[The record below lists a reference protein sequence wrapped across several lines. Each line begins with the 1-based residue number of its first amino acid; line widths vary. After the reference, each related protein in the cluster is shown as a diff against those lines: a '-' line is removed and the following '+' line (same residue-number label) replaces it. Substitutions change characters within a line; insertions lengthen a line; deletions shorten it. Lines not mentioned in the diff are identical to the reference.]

1 MKKTIKK
8 LALILLTAALML
20 TVTGCGANDYQT
32 AVQLM
37 GSGDAAAASAAFKA
51 LGDYK
56 DSAALASACDYSIAT
71 DAYLAKD
78 YEQAR
83 ALFAALG
90 DYKES
95 ASLVTACDYAIAQN
109 TYDAGEYAHA
119 AELFTALGDYKNS
132 AALAAQAGD
141 RVFAEKL
148 LGSWASNE
156 MDVSSI
162 FIDSLYD
169 AIDDDE
175 SSKALLDCMELGAPH
190 GSILHRADR
199 VVRLYE
205 RVINSAGAG
214 DRIVLPWYT
223 IEFTGEGTFLLAA
236 DSESAA
242 AMIDTF
248 YTAFTDGLTA
258 YLEKEIEQDAANNG
272 YTMEG
277 LMQTYGCTT
286 TRELIDAMLEMPLE
300 DFMASLL
307 PKETLKELL
316 DSGTVNGVYA
326 VKNGEIVLTI
336 GKTQSSAVYDEA
348 AGTLSV
354 VDEDIAG
361 SAIVFSRA

>member
-71 DAYLAKD
+71 DAYLAED

-119 AELFTALGDYKNS
+119 AEIFTALGDYKNS

-148 LGSWASNE
+148 LGSWVSNE

-175 SSKALLDCMELGAPH
+175 SSKALLDCMELGA
-190 GSILHRADR
+190 
-199 VVRLYE
+199 
-205 RVINSAGAG
+205 
-214 DRIVLPWYT
+214 LPMKYT

-242 AMIDTF
+242 A
-248 YTAFTDGLTA
+248 
-258 YLEKEIEQDAANNG
+258 K
-272 YTMEG
+272 
-277 LMQTYGCTT
+277 
-286 TRELIDAMLEMPLE
+286 
-300 DFMASLL
+300 
-307 PKETLKELL
+307 K
-316 DSGTVNGVYA
+316 
-326 VKNGEIVLTI
+326 
-336 GKTQSSAVYDEA
+336 SSP
-348 AGTLSV
+348 
-354 VDEDIAG
+354 
-361 SAIVFSRA
+361 

>member
-71 DAYLAKD
+71 DAYLAED

-95 ASLVTACDYAIAQN
+95 ASLVTVCDYAIAQN

-141 RVFAEKL
+141 RAFAEKL
-148 LGSWASNE
+148 LGSWVSNE

-175 SSKALLDCMELGAPH
+175 SSKALLDYMELGA
-190 GSILHRADR
+190 
-199 VVRLYE
+199 
-205 RVINSAGAG
+205 
-214 DRIVLPWYT
+214 LP
-223 IEFTGEGTFLLAA
+223 L
-236 DSESAA
+236 
-242 AMIDTF
+242 
-248 YTAFTDGLTA
+248 
-258 YLEKEIEQDAANNG
+258 
-272 YTMEG
+272 
-277 LMQTYGCTT
+277 
-286 TRELIDAMLEMPLE
+286 
-300 DFMASLL
+300 
-307 PKETLKELL
+307 
-316 DSGTVNGVYA
+316 
-326 VKNGEIVLTI
+326 
-336 GKTQSSAVYDEA
+336 
-348 AGTLSV
+348 
-354 VDEDIAG
+354 
-361 SAIVFSRA
+361 

>member
-37 GSGDAAAASAAFKA
+37 GNGDAAAASAAFKA

-71 DAYLAKD
+71 DAYLAED

-148 LGSWASNE
+148 LR
-156 MDVSSI
+156 
-162 FIDSLYD
+162 
-169 AIDDDE
+169 
-175 SSKALLDCMELGAPH
+175 KLGIKRN
-190 GSILHRADR
+190 GCIVDLHR
-199 VVRLYE
+199 
-205 RVINSAGAG
+205 
-214 DRIVLPWYT
+214 
-223 IEFTGEGTFLLAA
+223 
-236 DSESAA
+236 
-242 AMIDTF
+242 
-248 YTAFTDGLTA
+248 
-258 YLEKEIEQDAANNG
+258 
-272 YTMEG
+272 
-277 LMQTYGCTT
+277 
-286 TRELIDAMLEMPLE
+286 
-300 DFMASLL
+300 
-307 PKETLKELL
+307 
-316 DSGTVNGVYA
+316 
-326 VKNGEIVLTI
+326 
-336 GKTQSSAVYDEA
+336 
-348 AGTLSV
+348 
-354 VDEDIAG
+354 
-361 SAIVFSRA
+361 FSIRRH

>member
-71 DAYLAKD
+71 DAYLAED

-90 DYKES
+90 DYEDS
-95 ASLVTACDYAIAQN
+95 AELVTACDYALAQN

-132 AALAAQAGD
+132 AALAAQSGD
-141 RVFAEKL
+141 KALAEKL
-148 LGSWASNE
+148 LGSWVSNE

-175 SSKALLDCMELGAPH
+175 SSKALLDCMDLGA
-190 GSILHRADR
+190 LH
-199 VVRLYE
+199 LK
-205 RVINSAGAG
+205 
-214 DRIVLPWYT
+214 YT

-248 YTAFTDGLTA
+248 YAAFTDGLTA
-258 YLEKEIEQDAANNG
+258 YLEKELEQDAANNG
-272 YTMEG
+272 YTVEG

-286 TRELIDAMLEMPLE
+286 TRELIEAMLEMPLE

-361 SAIVFSRA
+361 TAIVFSRA

>member
-71 DAYLAKD
+71 DAYLAED

-148 LGSWASNE
+148 LGSWVSNE

-175 SSKALLDCMELGAPH
+175 SSKALLDCMELGA
-190 GSILHRADR
+190 
-199 VVRLYE
+199 
-205 RVINSAGAG
+205 
-214 DRIVLPWYT
+214 LPLKYT

-242 AMIDTF
+242 ATRSIQLLRTVSPPIWKKRSSRTLRT
-248 YTAFTDGLTA
+248 TAIPWKDLCRLTA
-258 YLEKEIEQDAANNG
+258 AQRRANS
-272 YTMEG
+272 
-277 LMQTYGCTT
+277 LMPCWKC
-286 TRELIDAMLEMPLE
+286 LW
-300 DFMASLL
+300 
-307 PKETLKELL
+307 KTLWPACFPRRL
-316 DSGTVNGVYA
+316 
-326 VKNGEIVLTI
+326 
-336 GKTQSSAVYDEA
+336 
-348 AGTLSV
+348 
-354 VDEDIAG
+354 
-361 SAIVFSRA
+361 

>member
-1 MKKTIKK
+1 
-8 LALILLTAALML
+8 
-20 TVTGCGANDYQT
+20 
-32 AVQLM
+32 
-37 GSGDAAAASAAFKA
+37 
-51 LGDYK
+51 
-56 DSAALASACDYSIAT
+56 
-71 DAYLAKD
+71 
-78 YEQAR
+78 
-83 ALFAALG
+83 
-90 DYKES
+90 
-95 ASLVTACDYAIAQN
+95 
-109 TYDAGEYAHA
+109 
-119 AELFTALGDYKNS
+119 
-132 AALAAQAGD
+132 
-141 RVFAEKL
+141 
-148 LGSWASNE
+148 

-175 SSKALLDCMELGAPH
+175 SSKALLDCMELGA
-190 GSILHRADR
+190 
-199 VVRLYE
+199 
-205 RVINSAGAG
+205 
-214 DRIVLPWYT
+214 LPLKYT
-223 IEFTGEGTFLLAA
+223 IEFTGDGTFLLAA

-300 DFMASLL
+300 DFMANLL

-361 SAIVFSRA
+361 TAIVFSRA

>member
-71 DAYLAKD
+71 DAYLAED

-119 AELFTALGDYKNS
+119 AEIFTALGDYKNS

-148 LGSWASNE
+148 LGSWVSNE

-175 SSKALLDCMELGAPH
+175 SSKALLDCMELGA
-190 GSILHRADR
+190 
-199 VVRLYE
+199 
-205 RVINSAGAG
+205 
-214 DRIVLPWYT
+214 LPLKYT

-248 YTAFTDGLTA
+248 YTAFTGGLTA
-258 YLEKEIEQDAANNG
+258 YLEKEIEQDAAKNG

-326 VKNGEIVLTI
+326 VKNGEIILTI
-336 GKTQSSAVYDEA
+336 GKMQSSAVYDEA

-361 SAIVFSRA
+361 TAIVFSRA

>member
-71 DAYLAKD
+71 DACLAED

-95 ASLVTACDYAIAQN
+95 ASLV
-109 TYDAGEYAHA
+109 
-119 AELFTALGDYKNS
+119 TALGDYKNS

-148 LGSWASNE
+148 LGSWVSNE

-175 SSKALLDCMELGAPH
+175 SSKALLDCMELGA
-190 GSILHRADR
+190 
-199 VVRLYE
+199 
-205 RVINSAGAG
+205 
-214 DRIVLPWYT
+214 LPLKYT

-326 VKNGEIVLTI
+326 VKSGEIVLTI

-361 SAIVFSRA
+361 TAIVFSRA

>member
-37 GSGDAAAASAAFKA
+37 GSGDAAA
-51 LGDYK
+51 
-56 DSAALASACDYSIAT
+56 
-71 DAYLAKD
+71 
-78 YEQAR
+78 AR

-148 LGSWASNE
+148 LGSWVSSE

-175 SSKALLDCMELGAPH
+175 SSKALLDCMELGA
-190 GSILHRADR
+190 
-199 VVRLYE
+199 
-205 RVINSAGAG
+205 
-214 DRIVLPWYT
+214 LPLKYT

-272 YTMEG
+272 YTC
-277 LMQTYGCTT
+277 LLYTS
-286 TRELIDAMLEMPLE
+286 DA
-300 DFMASLL
+300 A
-307 PKETLKELL
+307 
-316 DSGTVNGVYA
+316 
-326 VKNGEIVLTI
+326 
-336 GKTQSSAVYDEA
+336 DE
-348 AGTLSV
+348 
-354 VDEDIAG
+354 
-361 SAIVFSRA
+361 